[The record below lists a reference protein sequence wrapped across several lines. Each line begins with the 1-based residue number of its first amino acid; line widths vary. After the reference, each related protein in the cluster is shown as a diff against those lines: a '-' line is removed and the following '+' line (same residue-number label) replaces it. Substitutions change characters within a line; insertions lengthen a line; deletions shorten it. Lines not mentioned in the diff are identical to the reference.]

1 MVAEVSDEIVLDIAR
16 PADFLIPKSHLEDS
30 ENFYL
35 IDCIIQI

>member
-1 MVAEVSDEIVLDIAR
+1 MVAEVSDELVLGTAR
-16 PADFLIPKSHLEDS
+16 PADFLIPKSYLDDS